1 MPTVSK
7 YVREV
12 FLTLAEL
19 SDEANGP
26 QMRADF
32 TDDGSLESE
41 IRMAALDGIITHM
54 FDKPVMDML
63 SAMSAAGIEAQK
75 AAHAIAIMGYKTQ
88 Q

>member
-7 YVREV
+7 FTREV
-12 FLTLAEL
+12 FMTLAEL
-19 SDEANGP
+19 SDEGNAE
-26 QMRADF
+26 QIRRDF

-54 FDKPVMDML
+54 FDKPVLDML
-63 SAMSAAGIEAQK
+63 AAMDAAGIEAQK
-75 AAHAIAIMGYKTQ
+75 AAHAIAIMGYKYQ